1 MNSEGFPYADI
12 IILALIAGFVLLR
25 LRSVLGNKNEGDD
38 AASYLKKIFPP
49 AETPDTRPDTV
60 VQLDERSVKPRLL
73 PDNDPYMAG
82 VTDTALAQAIG
93 EIKAR
98 DPQFTATGFLQG
110 ARGAFE
116 MVFDAFAKGDKPTL
130 KMLMSDAIF
139 QHFAADIDAR
149 DALPT
154 RTENTL
160 VSVTPQAITSASFTK
175 SLAQLSVHFA
185 SEQVSLVRD
194 ARGDIIEGD
203 PSHLHH
209 V

>member
-1 MNSEGFPYADI
+1 
-12 IILALIAGFVLLR
+12 
-25 LRSVLGNKNEGDD
+25 
-38 AASYLKKIFPP
+38 
-49 AETPDTRPDTV
+49 
-60 VQLDERSVKPRLL
+60 
-73 PDNDPYMAG
+73 
-82 VTDTALAQAIG
+82 
-93 EIKAR
+93 
-98 DPQFTATGFLQG
+98 
-110 ARGAFE
+110 
-116 MVFDAFAKGDKPTL
+116 
-130 KMLMSDAIF
+130 MLMSDAIF

-209 V
+209 VEDQWVFERDVSSKNPNWKIIET